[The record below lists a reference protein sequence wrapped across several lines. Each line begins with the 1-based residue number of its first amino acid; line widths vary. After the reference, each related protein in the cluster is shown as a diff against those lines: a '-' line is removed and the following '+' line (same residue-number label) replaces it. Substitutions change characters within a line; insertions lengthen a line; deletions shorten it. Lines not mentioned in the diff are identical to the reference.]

1 MDMIGR
7 RLAAANESR
16 GTSDAV
22 IYDVVLTE
30 IERSKR
36 GGAILDFGAGTG
48 TLAQA
53 LAATGQFER
62 IVAIDLYDYGAV
74 RGQGVQWVL
83 SSDLNEPVPLA
94 DDSFDVLVAVE
105 VIEHLE
111 NPREVA
117 REWHR
122 LLRPGGLLIATTPN
136 VESWRSL
143 LSLVV
148 RGHFIAFTDR
158 DYPAHITAL
167 TRADLCRSL
176 CEAGFAEVRFF
187 FTNQGAVPKM
197 TSLTWQ
203 TISCKRLRGLRYS
216 DNVGVVAAKPISTG

>member
-1 MDMIGR
+1 MEVIGR

-16 GTSDAV
+16 GTSLAV
-22 IYDVVLTE
+22 IHDVVVAE

-36 GGAILDFGAGTG
+36 GGALLDFGAGTG
-48 TLAQA
+48 TLTQA

-62 IVAIDLYDYGAV
+62 IVAIDLYNHGAV
-74 RGQGVQWVL
+74 RGHGVQWVL
-83 SSDLNEPVPLA
+83 SSDLNEPAPLA

-111 NPREVA
+111 NPRAVA

-122 LLRPGGLLIATTPN
+122 LLRPGGLLLATTPN

-148 RGHFIAFTDR
+148 RGHFIAFTER
-158 DYPAHITAL
+158 DYPAHITAQ
-167 TRADLCRSL
+167 TRADLRRCL
-176 CEAGFAEVRFF
+176 CEAGFAEVHFF
-187 FTNQGAVPKM
+187 FTNEGAVPKM

-203 TISCKRLRGLRYS
+203 TISRNRLRGLRYS
-216 DNVGVVAAKPISTG
+216 DNVGVVASKPI